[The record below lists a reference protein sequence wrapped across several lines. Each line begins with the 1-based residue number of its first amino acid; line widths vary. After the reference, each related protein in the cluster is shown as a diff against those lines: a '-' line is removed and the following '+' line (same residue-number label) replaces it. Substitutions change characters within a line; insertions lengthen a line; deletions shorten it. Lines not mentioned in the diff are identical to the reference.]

1 MEKQATVTLYKWD
14 ANLQRSIPVE
24 VKQTEVQTESV
35 FTMDELAAI
44 LKAVLSIKQ
53 EFTQFALSMA

>member
-14 ANLQRSIPVE
+14 ASLQRSIPVQ

-44 LKAVLSIKQ
+44 LKAVLSIGSSK
-53 EFTQFALSMA
+53 